1 MFRGF
6 EDPQRLS
13 YFSSA
18 QFCSYGQQLNLML
31 RIVMASEFVQ
41 GMFLGGM
48 ILPKNDVVCLVD
60 CTKEWL
66 WIFVLQK
73 NPKFVYG
80 VMMKGGGA
88 SRVDH
93 HQELSVGFCV
103 VSS

>member
-1 MFRGF
+1 
-6 EDPQRLS
+6 
-13 YFSSA
+13 
-18 QFCSYGQQLNLML
+18 ML